1 MCHGQILGDSIRRAR
16 KPRRCEECGR
26 TIEPGEK
33 YRRFI
38 YIESR
43 GEPLEE
49 STTCPTCCA
58 LGMALANE
66 GPDACW
72 TLGEVRENLR
82 EVIQAGGSETARA
95 VRAWVRKA
103 MERFK

>member
-1 MCHGQILGDSIRRAR
+1 MCHGQILDDSIRRAR

-33 YRRFI
+33 YRRFV
-38 YIESR
+38 YVASR
-43 GEPLEE
+43 GDPLED
-49 STTCPTCCA
+49 TATCPTCSA
-58 LGMALANE
+58 LGTALVNE

-82 EVIQAGGSETARA
+82 ELIRDGGAATARA
-95 VRAWVRKA
+95 VRAWVR
-103 MERFK
+103 EGLEQFR